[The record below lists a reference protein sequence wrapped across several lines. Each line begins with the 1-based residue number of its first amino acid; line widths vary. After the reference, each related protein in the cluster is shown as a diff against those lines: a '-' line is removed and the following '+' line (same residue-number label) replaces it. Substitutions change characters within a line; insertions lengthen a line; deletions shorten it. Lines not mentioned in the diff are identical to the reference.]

1 MGIRPGPC
9 AAYISVP
16 TLLASMARLAPL
28 PLPPVADWSVSR
40 SDISGITETYKI
52 LRRPLRGRSQGYLP
66 RDRSGQKADRR
77 VQGCR
82 IGGEL
87 AGPTDFLILP
97 AANRSRNRRNCSPSD
112 WSHRPRECRAACR
125 PLIGC
130 QAAKRWFSCNFF
142 HPPDII
148 VRWCGRI
155 DLVASPPSA
164 KMMAN
169 RFGDRQPKRTR

>member
-1 MGIRPGPC
+1 MCSLHKCAGAACLDGKVGTTAPAAGRGLERQPFRYFWNNRDLQNSPTASPGQ
-9 AAYISVP
+9 AA
-16 TLLASMARLAPL
+16 R
-28 PLPPVADWSVSR
+28 
-40 SDISGITETYKI
+40 
-52 LRRPLRGRSQGYLP
+52 YLP

-97 AANRSRNRRNCSPSD
+97 AANRSRNRRNCSPAD

-148 VRWCGRI
+148 VRGCGRI

-169 RFGDRQPKRTR
+169 RFGDRQPKRT